1 MANEQAMSEGVM
13 DLEKDMNPRRT
24 GIAASVQLP
33 EPTAWPVV
41 LAFGLALV
49 FSGLLTSGSVSALG
63 AILTAA
69 GCVGWFL
76 QVLPHEQHET
86 VPVVTEVE
94 PIVTER
100 RGGGRSE
107 NAPGMGRAGLAL
119 GDFPPAAGGR
129 GGGGGGGG

>member
-24 GIAASVQLP
+24 GTAASVQLP

-100 RGGGRSE
+100 REGVRDEIPRGIHRGRLPLEVLHPPAGGHGGR
-107 NAPGMGRAGLAL
+107 
-119 GDFPPAAGGR
+119 
-129 GGGGGGGG
+129 

>member
-24 GIAASVQLP
+24 GTAASVQLP

-41 LAFGLALV
+41 LAFGLALG

-86 VPVVTEVE
+86 GPVVTEVE
-94 PIVTER
+94 PIATER
-100 RGGGRSE
+100 RGPRWVG
-107 NAPGMGRAGLAL
+107 N
-119 GDFPPAAGGR
+119 PPAVRR
-129 GGGGGGGG
+129 GGQALESSAPR

>member
-1 MANEQAMSEGVM
+1 MANEQAMNEGVM

-24 GIAASVQLP
+24 GTAASVQLP

-41 LAFGLALV
+41 LAFGLALL

-76 QVLPHEQHET
+76 QVLPHEKHET
-86 VPVVTEVE
+86 VPVVTEVA
-94 PIVTER
+94 PIVKER
-100 RGGGRSE
+100 RVVEGCQK
-107 NAPGMGRAGLAL
+107 APGMIWTLAL
-119 GDFPPAAGGR
+119 HPKLH
-129 GGGGGGGG
+129 

>member
-100 RGGGRSE
+100 RGVGGGE
-107 NAPGMGRAGLAL
+107 KAPEKHPGRLR
-119 GDFPPAAGGR
+119 PPDYPLAAGGAGWR
-129 GGGGGGGG
+129 G

>member
-24 GIAASVQLP
+24 GTAASVQLP

-76 QVLPHEQHET
+76 LGLPHEQHET

-100 RGGGRSE
+100 REAVGSGISPRS
-107 NAPGMGRAGLAL
+107 GLA
-119 GDFPPAAGGR
+119 
-129 GGGGGGGG
+129 